1 MRWPVALLAIAGCY
15 EGAHA
20 RGVDEADSTSA
31 ADVTTAPLAADTSS
45 ESSTGDP
52 VDDASES
59 STGEIADD
67 DPLGLGADEFDCIG
81 TPVLE
86 QLGVVLDVPPEGG
99 ELELFPLQ
107 PGEGFSCMRVELE
120 LDVTAIAA
128 PAEGCPVYA
137 AIASIRGTAPGGED
151 MAAAYLHPYE
161 LGPDGC
167 VRTDDRLA
175 VGNFRELVDDAA
187 APPMS
192 GTWHARLTVKPFVSR
207 FEVMDDAGNP
217 IARVSANLYPATI
230 ADTRDPVVRLGL
242 ADAVGETLLPWGSI
256 VFRDVRIFADVAPPA

>member
-1 MRWPVALLAIAGCY
+1 MKAWSLAVLALGGCY
-15 EGAHA
+15 EGAHG
-20 RGVDEADSTSA
+20 RGAGETTTGPSLEQSSSATSATAIPDDAESSSGDAIDDEA
-31 ADVTTAPLAADTSS
+31 
-45 ESSTGDP
+45 
-52 VDDASES
+52 
-59 STGEIADD
+59 
-67 DPLGLGADEFDCIG
+67 LGLGVDEFDCVG

-86 QLGVVLDVPPEGG
+86 QSGVVLDVPAAGG
-99 ELELFPLQ
+99 ELELVPLQ

-120 LDVTAIAA
+120 LDVTAITA
-128 PAEGCPVYA
+128 PSEGCPVYA

-167 VRTDDRLA
+167 MRTEDRLA
-175 VGNFRELVDDAA
+175 VGNFRELVDDAP

-192 GTWHARLTVKPFVSR
+192 GTWHARLVVKPFVSR

-217 IARVSANLYPATI
+217 IARVSANLFPASI

-242 ADAVGETLLPWGSI
+242 ADAIGETLLPWGSI